1 MTHVITLYGSGGA
14 RSLRCRWLLSELGL
28 NYDYVDESGLI
39 GSDKLRQFHPQ
50 SKIPAAV
57 INGVTVFE
65 SSAICNYLCDLEPN
79 AKLLAAP
86 GTPERAAHD
95 QWVSFAQSEIEGYLW
110 SNIKHKSL
118 YPEERRVPEV
128 IKQNTREIYS
138 GLKAVDAALSSA
150 DFLVGN
156 KFSVADIIVGWTINW
171 ARRSDLLDEY
181 KSLSEYLSR
190 LFQREHCSLNSD

>member
-1 MTHVITLYGSGGA
+1 ML
-14 RSLRCRWLLSELGL
+14 
-28 NYDYVDESGLI
+28 
-39 GSDKLRQFHPQ
+39 
-50 SKIPAAV
+50 
-57 INGVTVFE
+57 
-65 SSAICNYLCDLEPN
+65 
-79 AKLLAAP
+79 
-86 GTPERAAHD
+86 PERRS

-110 SNIKHKSL
+110 SNVKHKSL

-138 GLKAVDAALSSA
+138 GLKAVDEALSSA

-190 LFQREHCSLNSD
+190 LLQREYCSLNPD